1 MLEFAEALLKDL
13 RSVIRDTESIVL
25 GGAISDMERYRFV
38 MGRLEGLKLAES
50 LIKEQLKK
58 RSEDSF

>member
-38 MGRLEGLKLAES
+38 MGRLEGLKLVES

>member
-1 MLEFAEALLKDL
+1 MLEFTEALLKDL

-38 MGRLEGLKLAES
+38 MGRLEGLKLVES